1 MKSNGLKHF
10 KDDISKTFAVYA
22 LVPVIIITLSS
33 YFVFMSM
40 WYRTVINQ
48 NKSINTEVS
57 EKIEG
62 IVSSYINKAS
72 ELAAKDNLMACINSR
87 DIGSEIYEELY
98 GFVNSMDI
106 RCNFFVFNENMET
119 LIASSENEPEY
130 VRHEG
135 TFTWGFVRRMTDAP
149 GQVILSRESPD
160 SSSTQVLSLGK
171 AIVDKGRI
179 IGYITFDLNEGDLLR
194 IISRNFSIIVVIS
207 DKYGN
212 VISSTNALLINQ
224 FGKLDKSIRDNAG
237 FVKSVN
243 NSHYVT
249 IREILNSSI
258 CVYTITSIGY
268 FASIFI
274 IIGFL
279 LIILF
284 LMLSITT
291 FISARKIADS
301 KTKVIDEIIEAIGNV
316 QNGNLDILLKI
327 NTRDEFQIIA
337 ESYNKMLIDIKNLIE
352 INKEKARQ
360 SVLSEI
366 KQLESQFNPHF
377 LFNTL
382 EMIKYMS
389 KMDPASVNK
398 IIVGLSKLLRYS
410 INNTISNVTLGD
422 DIEYTENY
430 LLIQK
435 YRFDRRF
442 DYTIELEEGVS
453 HCIVPK
459 LIIQPIIENAIK
471 YGFESSKY
479 LAVEITA
486 GFIENTLVI
495 VISDNGDGMEAQQLE
510 AVRKTLKMSRND
522 STHIGLFNVNRRI
535 QLMYGEGYGI
545 EISSQRHNGTIVRLI
560 LPIYRSD
567 ISHAE
572 SINS

>member
-10 KDDISKTFAVYA
+10 KDDISKTFVVYA

-33 YFVFMSM
+33 YFIFMSM

-48 NKSINTEVS
+48 NNNINTEVS
-57 EKIEG
+57 ERIEG
-62 IVSSYINKAS
+62 IVSAYINKAS
-72 ELAAKDNLMACINSR
+72 ELASEENLIACINSR
-87 DIGSEIYEELY
+87 NIGSKIYEELY
-98 GFVNSMDI
+98 GFLNSMDI
-106 RCNFFVFNENMET
+106 RCNFFVFDENMET

-130 VRHEG
+130 LKREG
-135 TFTWGFVRRMTDAP
+135 AFSWGIVRRMTDAP
-149 GQVILSRESPD
+149 EQVILGRESPD
-160 SSSTQVLSLGK
+160 GSSKQVLSLGK

-179 IGYITFDLNEGDLLR
+179 IGYITFDLNESDLLR

-212 VISSTNALLINQ
+212 IISSTNTLLINQ
-224 FGKLDKSIRDNAG
+224 FGKLDKSIRNQSG
-237 FVKSVN
+237 FIKSIN

-249 IREILNSSI
+249 IREILDSSI

-274 IIGFL
+274 IIGIL

-316 QNGNLDILLKI
+316 QNGNLDIFLNI
-327 NTRDEFQIIA
+327 NTKDEFQIIA

-352 INKEKARQ
+352 VNKEKARQ

-410 INNTISNVTLGD
+410 INNTISNVTLGED
-422 DIEYTENY
+422 LEYTENY

-435 YRFDRRF
+435 YRFDKRF
-442 DYTIELEEGVS
+442 DYTIKLEEDVS

-459 LIIQPIIENAIK
+459 LIIQPIIENSIK
-471 YGFESSKY
+471 YGFLYSKY
-479 LAVEITA
+479 LAVEIVA
-486 GFIENTLVI
+486 GSIENNLVI
-495 VISDNGDGMEAQQLE
+495 VISDNGDGMEPLHLE
-510 AVRKTLKMSRND
+510 EIRETLKKSRND
-522 STHIGLFNVNRRI
+522 SPHIGLFNVNRRI
-535 QLMYGEGYGI
+535 QLMYGEEYGI
-545 EISSQRHNGTIVRLI
+545 EIFSQRHNGTIVRLI

-567 ISHAE
+567 INHAE